1 MGSAVTAVVQRASM
15 RKSAPRSLWAR
26 EELDR
31 FETYLAGRDDLSP
44 RTRETYCERVA
55 DLLRWLETRADRQEA
70 LHDPAVRDRV
80 VLAYHDH
87 LTGERRVLPSTVN
100 LARAAINTFY
110 QWRGVGPTT
119 LARIKHPSRIP
130 RTLTAS
136 EQSALLRA
144 AAARSH
150 RDHAIVGLLLNNG
163 LSLSEVRLLD
173 VDGLTLRAESGYLEV
188 HGLSGTTRTVVL
200 AASTRRLL
208 ELWLAERRAMLGA
221 LRPRALFVSERRRRI
236 SSSSIDRIVRTI
248 GREAGLELS
257 PGTLRYTFD
266 TRMLESGIEPWIVAQ
281 TMGLTRPNPQRLH
294 TLQLPLEP
302 RLASKIAEAMA
313 VPDTVPPSR
322 HQISAD
328 AARVTDHQ
336 LAFDL

>member
-1 MGSAVTAVVQRASM
+1 MGNAVTAVAKKAST

-26 EELDR
+26 EQLDR
-31 FETYLAGRDDLSP
+31 FETYLASRDDLSQ
-44 RTRETYCERVA
+44 RTRETYCERVT

-70 LHDPAVRDRV
+70 LDNPAARDRV
-80 VLAYHDH
+80 ALAYHDH
-87 LTGERRVLPSTVN
+87 LITERRVLPSTVN

-119 LARIKHPSRIP
+119 LARIKHPP
-130 RTLTAS
+130 RTTRTLAADQ
-136 EQSALLRA
+136 QSALLRA

-150 RDHAIVGLLLNNG
+150 RDHAIIGLLLNNG
-163 LSLSEVRLLD
+163 LSLSEVRLVD
-173 VDGLTLRAESGYLEV
+173 VDGLALRAESGHLEV
-188 HGLSGTTRTVVL
+188 CGLSGTTRTVVL

-208 ELWLAERRAMLGA
+208 ELWLAERRTMLGA
-221 LRPRALFVSERRRRI
+221 LRPRALFISERRRRI
-236 SSSSIDRIVRTI
+236 SSSSIDRIVRSI

-302 RLASKIAEAMA
+302 RLARKIAEAMA
-313 VPDTVPPSR
+313 VSDTAPPGR
-322 HQISAD
+322 NQHPAD
-328 AARVTDHQ
+328 TAPTNDQ

>member
-1 MGSAVTAVVQRASM
+1 MVQKAST
-15 RKSAPRSLWAR
+15 RQSAPQSLWAR
-26 EELDR
+26 EQLDR
-31 FETYLAGRDDLSP
+31 FGTYLAGRDNLSQ

-55 DLLRWLETRADRQEA
+55 DLLKWLETQPDRQEA
-70 LHDPAVRDRV
+70 LENPVARDRV
-80 VLAYHDH
+80 VQAYHDH
-87 LTGERRVLPSTVN
+87 LITERRVLPSTVN

-119 LARIKHPSRIP
+119 LARIKHPSRTP
-130 RTLTAS
+130 HTLTAG

-150 RDHAIVGLLLNNG
+150 RDHAIIGLLLNNG
-163 LSLSEVRLLD
+163 LTMSEVRLLD
-173 VDGLTLRAESGYLEV
+173 VDGLTLRAESAQLQV
-188 HGLSGTTRTVVL
+188 RGLSGTTRTVVL

-208 ELWLAERRAMLGA
+208 ELWLAQRRAMLGA

-266 TRMLESGIEPWIVAQ
+266 TRMMESGIEPWIVAQ

-302 RLASKIAEAMA
+302 RLANKIAEAMA
-313 VPDTVPPSR
+313 VPDTVPPGR
-322 HQISAD
+322 NQIRVD
-328 AARVTDHQ
+328 AARVTARQ